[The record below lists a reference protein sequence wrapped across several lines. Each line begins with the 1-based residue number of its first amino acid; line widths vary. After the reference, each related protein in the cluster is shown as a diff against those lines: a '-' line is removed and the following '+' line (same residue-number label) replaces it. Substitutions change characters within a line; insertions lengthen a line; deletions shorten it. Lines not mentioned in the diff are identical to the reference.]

1 MRAEPGRSAGAWE
14 IVMSGKQEPRR
25 LPAPWRV
32 DEIAAAYLVTDAM
45 GRRIA
50 HVYFE
55 DEKSRRDI
63 ANLLTKNEARRV
75 AKAIARLP
83 EILPKA

>member
-1 MRAEPGRSAGAWE
+1 
-14 IVMSGKQEPRR
+14 MSRKQEPRR

-32 DEIAAAYLVTDAM
+32 EEIA
-45 GRRIA
+45 A

-55 DEKSRRDI
+55 DEQSRRDI
-63 ANLLTKNEARRV
+63 ANLLTKDEARRV
-75 AKAIARLP
+75 AKAISRLL